1 MHAVVVAANV
11 ILLLSMGGTSN
22 SLCSPTVFYR
32 ECWIRR
38 FPGLL
43 IDLEESQKLGAQF
56 LRYYS
61 ENTGQKCSR
70 NCCLRKDVSCNLAVF
85 FHDPIHD
92 NVNCLHVHCP
102 ALESCI
108 LEPGA
113 SAILY
118 NITDGIDPD
127 LLVFEQS
134 LPTYLNTR
142 SSSDTWE
149 RLRILKAMYLDKQ
162 QTTMINQM
170 LPSIEAPSPTT
181 HQDLLATTN
190 NTRYSKELTTDS
202 WARFI
207 ALNDSITTKINTV
220 SASTDFINNPD
231 NKTVSPFFVP
241 RDTKLSH
248 MPSPSQLNSSK
259 QLLNKTKGS
268 NSRNHTSKN
277 EDSTP
282 GGAPVTGAKAW
293 VVPVALCTPVI
304 FLCSCVVIL
313 ASGCCRKQYGQY
325 KPGQRKS
332 GPRQI
337 KKCAHQKE
345 FSY

>member
-1 MHAVVVAANV
+1 
-11 ILLLSMGGTSN
+11 
-22 SLCSPTVFYR
+22 
-32 ECWIRR
+32 
-38 FPGLL
+38 
-43 IDLEESQKLGAQF
+43 
-56 LRYYS
+56 
-61 ENTGQKCSR
+61 
-70 NCCLRKDVSCNLAVF
+70 
-85 FHDPIHD
+85 
-92 NVNCLHVHCP
+92 
-102 ALESCI
+102 
-108 LEPGA
+108 
-113 SAILY
+113 
-118 NITDGIDPD
+118 
-127 LLVFEQS
+127 
-134 LPTYLNTR
+134 
-142 SSSDTWE
+142 
-149 RLRILKAMYLDKQ
+149 MYLDKQ

-207 ALNDSITTKINTV
+207 APNDSITTKINMV

-241 RDTKLSH
+241 IDTKLSH

-259 QLLNKTKGS
+259 QLLNKTKGY
-268 NSRNHTSKN
+268 NGRNHTSEN
-277 EDSTP
+277 EDSAP
-282 GGAPVTGAKAW
+282 DGAPVTGAKTW
-293 VVPVALCTPVI
+293 LVPVALCTPVI

-337 KKCAHQKE
+337 KKCANQKE
-345 FSY
+345 SSY